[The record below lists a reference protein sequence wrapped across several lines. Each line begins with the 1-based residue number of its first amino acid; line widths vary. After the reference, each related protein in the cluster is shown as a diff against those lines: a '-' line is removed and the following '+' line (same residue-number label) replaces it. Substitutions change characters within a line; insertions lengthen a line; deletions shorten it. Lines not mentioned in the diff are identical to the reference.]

1 MAAAWLSC
9 TFQDDYGRTTKRLY
23 EMDSQILLADYDTAA
38 TAFGLALADVTDLA
52 LIRADL
58 IVPAIIPGFAVTSGA
73 NVDVGATFQGL
84 VEGGNGKKA
93 SVKLP
98 GIKPALVSDDGTVAI
113 TGDIATWL
121 AEFEDAADFMLSDGE
136 QIDSWVKGT
145 LDR

>member
-1 MAAAWLSC
+1 MAAAYLSC
-9 TFQDDYGRTTKRLY
+9 TLQDSYGRTTKRVY
-23 EMDSQILLADYDTAA
+23 EMDSQLLLADYDTAA

-58 IVPAIIPGFAVTSGA
+58 IVPAIIPGFAVTAGA

-84 VEGGNGKKA
+84 VVDGNGKKA

-98 GIKPALVSDDGTVAI
+98 GIKAALVDSDGTVEI

-121 AEFEDAADFMLSDGE
+121 AEFTDGEDFMLSDGE
-136 QIDSWVKGT
+136 QIDSWIKGT